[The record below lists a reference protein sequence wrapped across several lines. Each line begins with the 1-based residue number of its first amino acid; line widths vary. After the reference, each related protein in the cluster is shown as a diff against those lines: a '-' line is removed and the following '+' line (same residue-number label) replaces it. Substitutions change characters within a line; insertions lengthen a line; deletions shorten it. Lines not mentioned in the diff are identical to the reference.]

1 MNNMKKLLLL
11 ILLLCTPTFASDLI
25 QGEVT
30 KVIDGDTITVKTKKR
45 EIKVR
50 LYGIDAPE
58 KKQDYGKESTKLLS
72 KLIGDQLIK
81 VYVVN
86 KDRYGRLI
94 GKIFFKGEY
103 INLTMV
109 KEGAAWHYKQYSKD
123 VELAIAEDW
132 ARQEHDGLWQKENPT
147 APWNYRHGTATHSRA
162 PPEKHEKIQKPAQ
175 EERQYWLN
183 TKSYKRH
190 NRSCRWFGN
199 TKNGRYCTKDEGSAC
214 GICGG

>member
-1 MNNMKKLLLL
+1 MKRIILLLL
-11 ILLLCTPTFASDLI
+11 FTLCTTAFSGELI
-25 QGEVT
+25 TCKVVR
-30 KVIDGDTITVKTKKR
+30 VIDGDTISVNMPNGTAK
-45 EIKVR
+45 IR

-58 KKQDYGKESTKLLS
+58 SKQEYGQQSTKLLN

-81 VYVVN
+81 VYVIE

-94 GKIFFKGEY
+94 GKIFFHGEY
-103 INLTMV
+103 VNHTMV

-132 ARQEHDGLWQKENPT
+132 ARQEHKGLWQKESPT
-147 APWNYRHGTATHSRA
+147 APWNYRHGTTTQSRA
-162 PPEKHEKIQKPAQ
+162 PPVKHEKAQKSVQ
-175 EERQYWLN
+175 EERIYWLN

-190 NRSCRWFGN
+190 NSNCRYFGS
-199 TKNGRYCTKDEGSAC
+199 TKNGRYCTKNEGSAC